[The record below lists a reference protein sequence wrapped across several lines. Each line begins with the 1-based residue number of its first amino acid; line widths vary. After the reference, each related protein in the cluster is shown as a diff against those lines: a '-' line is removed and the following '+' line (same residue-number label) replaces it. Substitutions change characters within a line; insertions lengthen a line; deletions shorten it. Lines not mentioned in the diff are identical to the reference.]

1 MIRRPP
7 RSTLFPYT
15 TLFRSFKKYNIPIP
29 KGCVAFNPDDAIKI
43 AEDLNQFPVV
53 VKAQIH
59 AGGRGKGGGVKLAG
73 SMDEVTSIADDII
86 GMNLVTHQT
95 GPEGRIVRKVLVE
108 EGLSIA
114 KELYL
119 GIIPDRATAEVVIM
133 ASEAGGMDIEEVA
146 RSSPEAIHKFHIA
159 PLEGLHPYQMRQLC
173 FAAGLERELF
183 RPLSEVVEKLY
194 QAFTRYHAS
203 LVEINPLAQSAD
215 GQLVAVDSKFV
226 IDDDDIPRE
235 LQSWSQTASEDP
247 LERRAREHG
256 LQYVKLDGS
265 IGVVGNGAGL
275 VMATLDLIQLKGG
288 RPANFL
294 DIGGGADA
302 KQMKTALEFVAAD
315 SQVRGIWVNIFGGI
329 TRCDQVAQGL
339 VEAVGDLGLKLPLV
353 VRLTGTNESEGNAI
367 LRARGIAP
375 VAGMEEGAEAIVQR
389 VG

>member
-1 MIRRPP
+1 MKLKEYQGKELFKEVGLPVSEGQLATRPEQ
-7 RSTLFPYT
+7 
-15 TLFRSFKKYNIPIP
+15 
-29 KGCVAFNPDDAIKI
+29 AAQI
-43 AEDLNQFPVV
+43 AAQLGFPVV
-53 VKAQIH
+53 IKAQVLT
-59 AGGRGKGGGVKLAG
+59 GGRGKAGGVKLVANREEALQQAKQILSLTIKG
-73 SMDEVTSIADDII
+73 EVVTELLVAPAVDI
-86 GMNLVTHQT
+86 QR
-95 GPEGRIVRKVLVE
+95 EFY
-108 EGLSIA
+108 LSIT
-114 KELYL
+114 L
-119 GIIPDRATAEVVIM
+119 DRSAHAPVVIF
-133 ASEAGGMDIEEVA
+133 SSAGGMDIEEVA
-146 RSSPEAIHKFHIA
+146 RSSPEVIYKFHIA
-159 PLEGLHPYQMRQLC
+159 PLEGLHDYQMRQLC
-173 FAAGLERELF
+173 FAAGLERALF

-302 KQMKTALEFVAAD
+302 EQMKTALEFVAAD

-339 VEAVGDLGLKLPLV
+339 VDAISDLGLKLPLV

-367 LRARGIAP
+367 LRAHGITP